1 MIDYGENA
9 AHAATEA
16 EKRKHADAAGVK
28 LAIEVWRES
37 LDSRRD
43 GVGEGHW
50 ALTRADP
57 DAPFSR
63 PELSDTALTAA
74 VWATLKFDRQFPG
87 WQLYRRIMVGY
98 EAFDAELLEWATGCA
113 WALARA
119 KTRNG
124 RDYLRADARGPWI
137 AWAAADAMYC
147 VIYGRYPVRA
157 AVHDRIRGVRG
168 DTYRKVRDPVAAG
181 MLVGLETFRSELHYQ
196 YRRAGKAGIGENACN
211 TRMIGRVKQVSLQV
225 ASAIHDPDPAG
236 VDLTMIHSGDGNFWT
251 RPEPLHG

>member
-16 EKRKHADAAGVK
+16 EKRKRADAAGVK
-28 LAIEVWRES
+28 LAIEVWRGS

-74 VWATLKFDRQFPG
+74 VWATAKFDRQFPG

-113 WALARA
+113 WALAQA

-137 AWAAADAMYC
+137 AFAAADAMYC
-147 VIYGRYPVRA
+147 VIYGRYPVA
-157 AVHDRIRGVRG
+157 SGAGYIRGVSAS
-168 DTYRKVRDPVAAG
+168 TYRKVRDPVAAG
-181 MLVGLETFRSELHYQ
+181 MLAGLETFRSELHYQ
-196 YRRAGKAGIGENACN
+196 YRRVWKVFIDENGDSVVLDGDRILRSVHAGFG
-211 TRMIGRVKQVSLQV
+211 L
-225 ASAIHDPDPAG
+225 
-236 VDLTMIHSGDGNFWT
+236 LSGDGNART
-251 RPEPLHG
+251 IAEPLHD